1 MASDRVLIINLSESP
16 DYQKL
21 LDGEP
26 QTLGMRAGRVYLHP
40 GKSCGQHSTGSH
52 EEVLVFLA
60 GQGELLVGEEGS
72 VKVGEGR
79 VAYISPN
86 TPHDVKN
93 TGTEPLTYVYCVA
106 PVASRFRK

>member
-1 MASDRVLIINLSESP
+1 MASDRVLIISLNDDP

-26 QTLGMRAGRVYLHP
+26 QTLGMRAGRVYLRP
-40 GKSCGQHSTGSH
+40 GKSCGHHSTGSH
-52 EEVLVFLA
+52 EEMLVFLA
-60 GQGELLVGEEGS
+60 GQGELLVGEEDS
-72 VKVGEGR
+72 VKVGKGR

-93 TGTEPLTYVYCVA
+93 TGTEPLVYIYCVA
-106 PVASRFRK
+106 PVVG